1 MMASAVVI
9 VAEVEEGVA
18 VVAVDAEVS
27 SRQELQADAGVP
39 AELGRADVQICG
51 AVERFH
57 FAPIPPRP
65 TQQEGSNL
73 TAAHPQE
80 ERRLYRSLREFLV
93 EDLRRLGMP
102 VHRHLEANPSADDAD
117 LAAEIADGIHVGFGV
132 RVDPRDAPA
141 HPKTL
146 GRHWCQ
152 RGQQPTQ
159 GEHRDDGTAVES
171 AREGMAWVISAPDPS
186 RFTAAGT
193 RGLSVPYRMRT
204 AATSLRDR
212 QEVGRVR
219 VRGGLRSPVGTGF
232 ANGSGVSRRYTP
244 RGQRTAVRLAVG

>member
-1 MMASAVVI
+1 MMPPPSSIVI

-27 SRQELQADAGVP
+27 ARQDLEADAAVP
-39 AELGRADVQICG
+39 AELGRADVQIRG
-51 AVERFH
+51 AVERFD

-80 ERRLYRSLREFLV
+80 ERRLYRSLRKFLV
-93 EDLRRLGMP
+93 EGLRRLGMP
-102 VHRHLEANPSADDAD
+102 VHRHLEANASADEAD
-117 LAAEIADGIHVGFGV
+117 LAAEIADGIHVDLGV
-132 RVDPRDAPA
+132 RVDPGDAPA

-159 GEHRDDGTAVES
+159 GEHRDDGRPQR
-171 AREGMAWVISAPDPS
+171 ARAKGWH
-186 RFTAAGT
+186 G
-193 RGLSVPYRMRT
+193 
-204 AATSLRDR
+204 
-212 QEVGRVR
+212 
-219 VRGGLRSPVGTGF
+219 
-232 ANGSGVSRRYTP
+232 
-244 RGQRTAVRLAVG
+244 